1 MTELFTPWN
10 KTLIVICGCLLLL
23 LTSGVVV
30 RSVLGRVGGRAGE
43 PGIMEKIGKEARDT
57 GFIIGKCENLLIFLF
72 VLLNE
77 FTALALL
84 FAAKAIV
91 RREDMSKNSLYFLA
105 GSMVNVTYSIVVAVA
120 VKAIAE
126 QI

>member
-1 MTELFTPWN
+1 MTELFTPWH
-10 KTLIVICGCLLLL
+10 KTLVVVGGCLFLLA
-23 LTSGVVV
+23 TSGVVV
-30 RSVLGRVGGRAGE
+30 RFVLRRAGGPE
-43 PGIMEKIGKEARDT
+43 VIEKVGKEARDT
-57 GFIIGKCENLLIFLF
+57 GFIIGKCENLLIVLF
-72 VLLNE
+72 VLFNE

-105 GSMVNVTYSIVVAVA
+105 GSMTNITYSIVVAV
-120 VKAIAE
+120 VTSAIIE